1 MVFLSFIAM
10 FFLHFQHRDL
20 GGMVEGC
27 GVGDGGPGAGLGVTG
42 EISRHRDEAGDPQ
55 VAICAQSFQGVHVF
69 LTAYIKG
76 VINVD
81 QPTAVV
87 DQRAHLVDQPG
98 AVPVQVQG
106 AFRGA
111 REKWRVHQHAIE
123 VLLPAL
129 HLADLCP
136 EIPTD
141 KIKTVDDLNKVWKDV
156 QAKKSKAILID
167 VRTHPEFD
175 AGHIEGSNLVTLAHV
190 YTMPRRFT
198 DANAE
203 YWIFCR
209 TANRT
214 VYFGWLMNKYGYK
227 NVNVVKGGIV
237 EWLKKGYP
245 LTNRFMGRF
254 KVEEYGHPFK
264 ETGPIIDR
272 EFVDY
277 KSYYKEC
284 IPQE

>member
-1 MVFLSFIAM
+1 MKKMFLSIVVL
-10 FFLHFQHRDL
+10 FFVFSFVSLSQAQDVKQGEHDFY
-20 GGMVEGC
+20 
-27 GVGDGGPGAGLGVTG
+27 TG
-42 EISRHRDEAGDPQ
+42 I
-55 VAICAQSFQGVHVF
+55 
-69 LTAYIKG
+69 
-76 VINVD
+76 
-81 QPTAVV
+81 
-87 DQRAHLVDQPG
+87 
-98 AVPVQVQG
+98 
-106 AFRGA
+106 
-111 REKWRVHQHAIE
+111 EK
-123 VLLPAL
+123 
-129 HLADLCP
+129 
-136 EIPTD
+136 EIPKD
-141 KIKTVDDLNKVWKDV
+141 KIKTIDDLYKVWQDV
-156 QAKKSKAILID
+156 GAGKSKAILID

-175 AGHIEGSNLVTLAHV
+175 AGHIEGTNLVTLAHV
-190 YTMPRRFT
+190 YTIPRRFP

-264 ETGPIIDR
+264 EKGPIKDR

-284 IPQE
+284 IPNE

>member
-1 MVFLSFIAM
+1 MEKILALFVAVIFVAVCGSLVSAQDVKKGEQD
-10 FFLHFQHRDL
+10 FF
-20 GGMVEGC
+20 
-27 GVGDGGPGAGLGVTG
+27 TG
-42 EISRHRDEAGDPQ
+42 I
-55 VAICAQSFQGVHVF
+55 
-69 LTAYIKG
+69 
-76 VINVD
+76 
-81 QPTAVV
+81 
-87 DQRAHLVDQPG
+87 
-98 AVPVQVQG
+98 
-106 AFRGA
+106 
-111 REKWRVHQHAIE
+111 EK
-123 VLLPAL
+123 
-129 HLADLCP
+129 
-136 EIPTD
+136 EIPKD